1 MNMLKKLLI
10 ISGFSAVATIII
22 TAPTF
27 ATIEHCIN
35 YYPNLTTETDNS
47 NYPVRCVKIYDNT
60 AEKEVVFYAKTAA
73 DCASASSIAANQ
85 DTCGG
90 KTFNDSDEA
99 LEKFQT
105 CVGEGKKYPNL
116 SLQDDDETYPIKCP
130 SVRYGEG
137 AYITFRA
144 KKSADCATASTLA
157 SNPDSCDETDISS
170 GSGQTTGS
178 EDDQK
183 ENTKKEETKKSSSNK
198 NDAPTVIVM
207 IISIV
212 SIVLAVAII
221 GLTVVSFKK

>member
-1 MNMLKKLLI
+1 MLKKLLI

-27 ATIEHCIN
+27 AAIERCIN
-35 YYPNLTTETDNS
+35 YYPNLTTETNNS

-73 DCASASSIAANQ
+73 DCASASSIAADQ

-90 KTFNDSDEA
+90 KISVNSEEA
-99 LEKFQT
+99 IEKFKT
-105 CVGEGKKYPNL
+105 CIGENKKYPNL
-116 SLQDDDETYPIKCP
+116 SLKSSETYLIKCP
-130 SVRYGEG
+130 SVKYDDGK
-137 AYITFRA
+137 YVTFWA
-144 KKSADCATASTLA
+144 KTSADCASAATLA
-157 SNPDSCDETDISS
+157 SDPDGCNGIDISG

-178 EDDQK
+178 DDAQK
-183 ENTKKEETKKSSSNK
+183 EETKKEETKKSSSNK
-198 NDAPTVIVM
+198 NDAPTIIVM